1 MTIDVITKAGVQIG
15 VSVSPEELTM
25 SGWILDMIRMLIGS
39 ETDLRRMPGH
49 VDTVLYNETG
59 IETARKPKLAA
70 APQKKPPKNPRATE
84 IDKGKIGALW
94 ESGRW
99 SVAEIA
105 KDVHCSEQ
113 TVRNTLKEQGL
124 WKRDEAEAD
133 LL

>member
-1 MTIDVITKAGVQIG
+1 MPIM
-15 VSVSPEELTM
+15 VSPEELTM

-84 IDKGKIGALW
+84 IDKGKIVALW
-94 ESGRW
+94 TAGW
-99 SVAEIA
+99 KIKDIA
-105 KDVHCSEQ
+105 DDVGCSTQ
-113 TVRNTLKEQGL
+113 TVYNTLEAKGLRVVKE
-124 WKRDEAEAD
+124 ATAD
-133 LL
+133 LE